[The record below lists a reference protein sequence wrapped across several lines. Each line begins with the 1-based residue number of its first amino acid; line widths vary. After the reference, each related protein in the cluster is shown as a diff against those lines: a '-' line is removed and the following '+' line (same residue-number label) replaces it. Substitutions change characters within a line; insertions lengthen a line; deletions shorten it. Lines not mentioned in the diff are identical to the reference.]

1 MSHNTQPETPECKGK
16 QVYLEAGADY
26 VISNLAELR
35 ELINMINSGL
45 EITKTQPCTKTPD
58 YVIHSSFLQPGL

>member
-26 VISNLAELR
+26 VVSNLTELR
-35 ELINMINSGL
+35 ELITMINSGL
-45 EITKTQPCTKTPD
+45 EFKKTQPCIQKPD
-58 YVIHSSFLQPGL
+58 YVIHRTLNS